1 METMENHGMDAEFNF
16 ESALEDYLSTD
27 FGDLEEGTIVKG
39 EIVRVDDD
47 NVLVDVN
54 FKSEGQIPTAEFR
67 DAEGNLVVKVGDR
80 VDVFVARKN
89 EQEGTITLSFEK
101 AKRMQLFDQLEDVQE
116 KNGVIK
122 GRIMRRI
129 KGGYT
134 VDLGGVEAFLPGS
147 HVDLRPVPDMD
158 ALVNQEYEFRVLKI
172 NRRRS
177 NVIVSRRVLLEE
189 ERDSK
194 RQDLLQTLAEGQV
207 VTGKAKN
214 ITEYGVFV
222 DLGGL
227 DGLLHITD
235 MSWKRIRHP
244 REMVTL
250 GQDLELKVLSFDKD
264 NQKVS
269 LGLKQLVP
277 DPWQDITARFPEAS
291 RHNGKVT
298 NLVDYGAFVELEPGV
313 EGLVHISEMSWT
325 RKLRHPSQMVRQ
337 GDEVE
342 VVILGVDPE
351 KKRISLGM
359 KQIKPNPWEL
369 VGEKYPEGTIL
380 EGVIKNITEFGMFIG
395 IEDGIDGLIHVSDIS
410 WTKKIRHPNELFK
423 VGDTVQA
430 KVLTVD
436 QESEKFTLGI
446 KQLTEDPWT
455 NVPTAYPV
463 GGLVKGIITNIT
475 DFGLFV
481 EVEEGI
487 EGLVHVSELSNK
499 KVKTPA
505 ELYKEG
511 EEIQAKII
519 HVSAEDR
526 RLGLSIKQLKDEE
539 ERKKPREYSRSG
551 PEAGQSLGDLLMV
564 PGFFFP
570 GEDTGK
576 RFVRLPA
583 KQMRPRSSFPRVGL
597 GEKTVPAPFPQISSI
612 IRSSGTSYSTSAWFR
627 LRVSRDSR
635 LPLLLSTHSRAM
647 TLFRYT
653 RSPSRT
659 KVSSSLLMCHD
670 NASSASSRSSPHRCV
685 SVVQTRSWNVVPVGF

>member
-1 METMENHGMDAEFNF
+1 MATTPETMENHVLDADMSF
-16 ESALEDYLSTD
+16 ESALENYLSSD
-27 FGDLEEGTIVKG
+27 FGDLEEGSIVKG

-47 NVLVDVN
+47 YVLVDVN
-54 FKSEGQIPTAEFR
+54 FKSEGQIAANEFR
-67 DAEGNLVVKVGDR
+67 DANGDLIIAVGDR
-80 VDVFVARKN
+80 VDVFVVRKN
-89 EQEGTITLSFEK
+89 EMEGTITLSYEK
-101 AKRMQLFDQLEDVQE
+101 AKRMQLFDQLEEIQE

-122 GRIMRRI
+122 GRIVRRI

-194 RQDLLQTLAEGQV
+194 RQDLLRTLEEGQV
-207 VTGKAKN
+207 VKGKAKN

-244 REMVTL
+244 KELVSM
-250 GQDLELKVLSFDKD
+250 GQELELKVLSFDRD
-264 NQKVS
+264 SQKVS
-269 LGLKQLVP
+269 LGMKQLVA
-277 DPWQDITARFPEAS
+277 DPWQDITGKFPEGT
-291 RHNGKVT
+291 RCQGKVT

-325 RKLRHPSQMVRQ
+325 RKLRHPSQMVRV

-359 KQIKPNPWEL
+359 KQVKPNPWE
-369 VGEKYPEGTIL
+369 VVAEKYPEGTIL

-410 WTKKIRHPNELFK
+410 WTKKIRHPNELYK
-423 VGDTVQA
+423 VGDVVQA

-436 QESEKFTLGI
+436 QENEKFTLGV
-446 KQLTEDPWT
+446 KQLAEDPWT
-455 NVPTAYPV
+455 RVPATYPV
-463 GGLVKGIITNIT
+463 GTLVTGHVTNIT

-487 EGLVHVSELSNK
+487 EGLVHVSEISQK

-505 ELYKEG
+505 EIYKEG
-511 EEIQAKII
+511 QEIQAKVI
-519 HVSAEDR
+519 HVSAEER
-526 RLGLSIKQLKDEE
+526 RLGLSVKQLKDEE
-539 ERKKPREYSRSG
+539 ERRKPKEFRSG
-551 PEAGQSLGDLLMV
+551 APEVGGQTLGDILKLKLE
-564 PGFFFP
+564 
-570 GEDTGK
+570 ED
-576 RFVRLPA
+576 A
-583 KQMRPRSSFPRVGL
+583 
-597 GEKTVPAPFPQISSI
+597 A
-612 IRSSGTSYSTSAWFR
+612 
-627 LRVSRDSR
+627 
-635 LPLLLSTHSRAM
+635 
-647 TLFRYT
+647 
-653 RSPSRT
+653 
-659 KVSSSLLMCHD
+659 D
-670 NASSASSRSSPHRCV
+670 N
-685 SVVQTRSWNVVPVGF
+685 

>member
-1 METMENHGMDAEFNF
+1 METEETMENNGTDLDFNF

-39 EIVRVDDD
+39 EIVRIDDD

-54 FKSEGQIPTAEFR
+54 FKSEGQIPTIEFQNT
-67 DAEGNLVVKVGDR
+67 DGNITAKVGDKI
-80 VDVFVARKN
+80 DVFVVRKN
-89 EQEGTITLSFEK
+89 EQEGTIILSFEK
-101 AKRMQLFDQLEDVQE
+101 AKRMQLFDQLEDLQE
-116 KNGVIK
+116 KNGIIK
-122 GRIMRRI
+122 GRIVRRI

-134 VDLGGVEAFLPGS
+134 IDLRGVEAFLPGS

-158 ALVNQEYEFRVLKI
+158 MLVNQEYEFRVLKI

-194 RQDLLQTLAEGQV
+194 RQDLLQTISEGQV
-207 VTGKAKN
+207 VVGKVKN
-214 ITEYGVFV
+214 VTEYGVFV

-244 REMVTL
+244 REMVNL
-250 GQDLELKVLSFDKD
+250 GQELELKVLSFDKE

-277 DPWQDITARFPEAS
+277 DPWQDITERFPETS
-291 RHNGKVT
+291 HHVGKVT
-298 NLVDYGAFVELEPGV
+298 NLVDYGVFVELESGV

-325 RKLRHPSQMVRQ
+325 RKLRHPSQMVHQ

-342 VVILGVDPE
+342 VVILGIDQD

-359 KQIKPNPWEL
+359 KQVKPNPWEL

-380 EGVIKNITEFGMFIG
+380 EGVVKNITEFGMFIG

-410 WTKKIRHPNELFK
+410 WTKKVRHPNELFK

-436 QESEKFTLGI
+436 QENEKFTLGI
-446 KQLTEDPWT
+446 KQLTEDPWS
-455 NVPTAYPV
+455 NAPSVYPV
-463 GGLVKGIITNIT
+463 GGIVKGIITNIT

-487 EGLVHVSELSNK
+487 EGLVHVSELSSK
-499 KVKTPA
+499 KIKSPS
-505 ELYKEG
+505 EIYKDG

-519 HVSAEDR
+519 HVSAEER
-526 RLGLSIKQLKDEE
+526 RLGLSIKQLKEDEE
-539 ERKKPREYSRSG
+539 HRKSREYSRTG
-551 PEAGQSLGDLLMV
+551 PDSGQSLGDLLKMKLEE
-564 PGFFFP
+564 PT
-570 GEDTGK
+570 E
-576 RFVRLPA
+576 
-583 KQMRPRSSFPRVGL
+583 
-597 GEKTVPAPFPQISSI
+597 
-612 IRSSGTSYSTSAWFR
+612 
-627 LRVSRDSR
+627 
-635 LPLLLSTHSRAM
+635 
-647 TLFRYT
+647 
-653 RSPSRT
+653 
-659 KVSSSLLMCHD
+659 
-670 NASSASSRSSPHRCV
+670 N
-685 SVVQTRSWNVVPVGF
+685 

>member
-1 METMENHGMDAEFNF
+1 MADNATGHENEISF
-16 ESALEDYLSTD
+16 ESALENYLNPD
-27 FGDLEEGTIVKG
+27 FGDLEEGSIVKG
-39 EIVRVDDD
+39 EIVRVNDD

-54 FKSEGQIPTAEFR
+54 FKSEGQIPAAEFR
-67 DAEGNLVVKVGDR
+67 DAAGNINVKVGDK
-80 VDVFVARKN
+80 VDVYVVRKN
-89 EQEGTITLSFEK
+89 ENEGTITLSFEK
-101 AKRMQLFDQLEDVQE
+101 AKRMQVFDQLEDVQE
-116 KNGVIK
+116 NNRVIK
-122 GRIMRRI
+122 GHIVRRI

-134 VDLGGVEAFLPGS
+134 VDIGGVEAFLPGS

-158 ALVNQEYEFRVLKI
+158 ALVNQEFEFRVLKI

-194 RQDLLQTLAEGQV
+194 RQDLLRTLEEGQIV
-207 VTGKAKN
+207 HGKAKN

-244 REMVTL
+244 KEMITM
-250 GQDLELKVLSFDKD
+250 GQDLTLKVLSFDRE
-264 NQKVS
+264 NNKVS

-277 DPWQDITARFPEAS
+277 DPWQDISARFPEGKKVT
-291 RHNGKVT
+291 GKVT

-325 RKLRHPSQMVRQ
+325 RKLRHPSQMVHT

-342 VVILGVDPE
+342 VVILGVDGE

-359 KQIKPNPWEL
+359 KQVRPNPWEL
-369 VGEKYPEGTIL
+369 VAEKYPEGTIL

-410 WTKKIRHPNELFK
+410 WTKKVRHPNEIYK

-436 QESEKFTLGI
+436 QENEKFTLGI
-446 KQLTEDPWT
+446 KQLVDDPWGH
-455 NVPTAYPV
+455 VPATYPV
-463 GGLVKGIITNIT
+463 GCTVKGIVTNIT

-487 EGLVHVSELSNK
+487 EGLVHVSELSSK

-505 ELYKEG
+505 EMYKEG
-511 EEIQAKII
+511 QEIEAKVI
-519 HVSAEDR
+519 HVSAEER
-526 RLGLSIKQLKDEE
+526 RLGLSIKQIKSEDDDR
-539 ERKKPREYSRSG
+539 RKPKEFHAG
-551 PEAGQSLGDLLMV
+551 PQEAGQSLGDLL
-564 PGFFFP
+564 
-570 GEDTGK
+570 
-576 RFVRLPA
+576 
-583 KQMRPRSSFPRVGL
+583 KQKFEES
-597 GEKTVPAPFPQISSI
+597 E
-612 IRSSGTSYSTSAWFR
+612 
-627 LRVSRDSR
+627 
-635 LPLLLSTHSRAM
+635 
-647 TLFRYT
+647 
-653 RSPSRT
+653 
-659 KVSSSLLMCHD
+659 
-670 NASSASSRSSPHRCV
+670 NA
-685 SVVQTRSWNVVPVGF
+685 